1 MEKIEPVG
9 PMYLAHARRKLFNRT
24 FSEDEEHL
32 AQSAAEAAAAA
43 KLLEDAES
51 ADDHDIEPD
60 HKDDLRRDA
69 KDWKSQDHYRL
80 LGLGTARWRANH
92 SMIKKARKFYL
103 STISTHLIF
112 TSYFFS
118 VLTSMSTI
126 VLSAFR

>member
-43 KLLEDAES
+43 KLLEDAET
-51 ADDHDIEPD
+51 ADDHEIESD

-69 KDWKSQDHYRL
+69 KDWKTQDHYRL
-80 LGLGTARWRANH
+80 LGLGTARWRATH
-92 SMIKKARKFYL
+92 SMIKKARKFSIFFRFL
-103 STISTHLIF
+103 LISTQ
-112 TSYFFS
+112 
-118 VLTSMSTI
+118 
-126 VLSAFR
+126 